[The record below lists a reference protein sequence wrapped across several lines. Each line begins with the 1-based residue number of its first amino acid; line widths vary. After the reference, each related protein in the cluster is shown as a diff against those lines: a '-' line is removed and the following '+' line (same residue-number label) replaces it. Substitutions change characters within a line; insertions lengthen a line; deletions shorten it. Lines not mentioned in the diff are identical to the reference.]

1 LVDNSNFF
9 IKTVRSS
16 DKIDFPSKS
25 VNVFIVI
32 VLSFLIAGNVSQLKE
47 VAGFPENVSA
57 EKYFPFT
64 TNFSLEHNAAN
75 FF

>member
-1 LVDNSNFF
+1 MDEWSPLNLLLFF
-9 IKTVRSS
+9 ILL
-16 DKIDFPSKS
+16 SKMNHCK
-25 VNVFIVI
+25 VCKGCKKNKYFNV
-32 VLSFLIAGNVSQLKE
+32 LQLKE

>member
-1 LVDNSNFF
+1 MLLVGYRVTHNGL
-9 IKTVRSS
+9 R
-16 DKIDFPSKS
+16 
-25 VNVFIVI
+25 
-32 VLSFLIAGNVSQLKE
+32 LKE

>member
-1 LVDNSNFF
+1 VVSPLAFANRLCFLFF
-9 IKTVRSS
+9 QLAH
-16 DKIDFPSKS
+16 
-25 VNVFIVI
+25 NG
-32 VLSFLIAGNVSQLKE
+32 LQLKE